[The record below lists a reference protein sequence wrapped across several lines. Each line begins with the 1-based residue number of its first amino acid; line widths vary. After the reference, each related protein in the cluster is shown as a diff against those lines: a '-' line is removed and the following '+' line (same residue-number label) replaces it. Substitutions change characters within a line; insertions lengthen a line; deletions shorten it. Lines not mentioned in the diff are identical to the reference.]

1 MHFGRSGRAN
11 ELSHH
16 SVVVF
21 SRHAEVATTAE
32 VEAAAEMA
40 KNVLKAMC
48 GTKRRGAPL
57 TRLVPTTRTHTLMHR
72 YTLTLIG
79 VSVSRAVAKGNS
91 SCSHSHIPYPISPYT
106 IYHISLNP
114 TPAHL
119 GMFNLAHSACLWL
132 IK

>member
-32 VEAAAEMA
+32 VEAAAEAAAEMA

-91 SCSHSHIPYPISPYT
+91 SCSHSHIPYPHIPYT
-106 IYHISLNP
+106 IFPLTLPLPIWGS
-114 TPAHL
+114 
-119 GMFNLAHSACLWL
+119 SIWL
-132 IK
+132 IQLASG